1 MDAFFNTLK
10 KGLVA
15 MLFIVVGFSMTYIP
29 QLPSSH
35 VDTVEANGATGGAT
49 LPMQV
54 VQNAS
59 ALAGNALA
67 SITSIATGSLS
78 LKENV
83 LDGIGWAI
91 AKRIVSGMVRSLI
104 NWVNSGFQGSPA
116 FITDLKGFL
125 LNIADEEFGR
135 VIDEMGG
142 LGSFICS
149 PFRLDVQVSLETQYA
164 QSRATGQSAPTCTV
178 SGIMDNIQGFI
189 SGIDSGNGLSDWL
202 EITSTPQTNT
212 PYGAVLNAEVAARA
226 RLINAEGQVLTEA
239 NWGDGFL
246 SQKICES
253 VGGDSGGQQCT
264 ISKPGRVIADQ
275 LNKALGAGQDT
286 LVQADEINELI
297 AALLGQLA
305 NKALTGI
312 NGLLGLSGGTGF
324 TESGYDGSYLDQLV
338 DESDA
343 LLTDISDEGIDTVIV
358 PQLKRQIEYREVI
371 VAYQTE
377 FQTFLDQPLP
387 ELTESGENVSATNQ
401 STYSQLLVYRQNVQN
416 ELANLN
422 DQLAQTNQD
431 ILSMINLAYRYD
443 QADADQKIEVQLEF
457 TNLPILTDYEV
468 EADRSRISDF
478 ASDNTVPNPTIT
490 RTVSLTALLNDIDP
504 TVTVDPEDPSWV
516 NLANSLDLPIQ

>member
-1 MDAFFNTLK
+1 
-10 KGLVA
+10 
-15 MLFIVVGFSMTYIP
+15 
-29 QLPSSH
+29 
-35 VDTVEANGATGGAT
+35 
-49 LPMQV
+49 
-54 VQNAS
+54 
-59 ALAGNALA
+59 
-67 SITSIATGSLS
+67 
-78 LKENV
+78 
-83 LDGIGWAI
+83 
-91 AKRIVSGMVRSLI
+91 VRSLI

-275 LNKALGAGQDT
+275 LNKALGAGQDA
-286 LVQADEINELI
+286 LIEADEINELI
-297 AALLGQLA
+297 AAFLGQLA
-305 NKALTGI
+305 EKALTGVS
-312 NGLLGLSGGTGF
+312 GLLGLSGGTGY
-324 TESGYDGSYLDQLV
+324 TESGYSGSYLDEMVDQSDSLV
-338 DESDA
+338 EET
-343 LLTDISDEGIDTVIV
+343 TD
-358 PQLKRQIEYREVI
+358 Q
-371 VAYQTE
+371 QT
-377 FQTFLDQPLP
+377 
-387 ELTESGENVSATNQ
+387 
-401 STYSQLLVYRQNVQN
+401 QNVM
-416 ELANLN
+416 
-422 DQLAQTNQD
+422 T
-431 ILSMINLAYRYD
+431 
-443 QADADQKIEVQLEF
+443 
-457 TNLPILTDYEV
+457 
-468 EADRSRISDF
+468 
-478 ASDNTVPNPTIT
+478 
-490 RTVSLTALLNDIDP
+490 
-504 TVTVDPEDPSWV
+504 
-516 NLANSLDLPIQ
+516 